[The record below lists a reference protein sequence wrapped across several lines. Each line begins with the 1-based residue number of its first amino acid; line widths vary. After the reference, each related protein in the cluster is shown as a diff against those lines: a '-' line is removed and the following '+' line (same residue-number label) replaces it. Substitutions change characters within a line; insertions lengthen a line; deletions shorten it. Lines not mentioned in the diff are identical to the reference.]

1 MLLLQVILRIAFIL
15 VLINNTLAVLR
26 TRAPLVR
33 FLGYTSYKQYEW
45 NESNYYFK
53 NGITLQLRWKEENIQ
68 RYTICKSAFFAAY
81 SENHKYYVVW
91 ARPYIPGMRIEPEL
105 GKKPRRQLEGK
116 LDSIILCLNLFLT
129 KLKQSKQVEFWLLN
143 NQSL

>member
-116 LDSIILCLNLFLT
+116 LDSIICLTNKYGLWQ
-129 KLKQSKQVEFWLLN
+129 LKC
-143 NQSL
+143 